1 MSEVLTVVRRQQ
13 VPRPLNETWLY
24 LTEPALLSKWFANVD
39 DFTAGA
45 PFRFDFGDGD
55 YFAGQVFAWEEPRRL
70 GIHWQFMG
78 LGPGFDIEFALSPLG
93 AQSTEVTVQD
103 RGALSADE
111 AASLGEG
118 WEDFLARLAS
128 FVHTGEPSRYEWS
141 QVISA
146 TAWLRHDTS
155 TTRAQ
160 LRDLEWWRRAFPSV
174 QLSLKNRDE
183 ELIALAFQDAAWADC
198 ETEAAVT
205 ISQAHSRTY
214 VTATHEGWTK
224 LPPPQQV
231 SERRRYA
238 GLWEQLLRGLER
250 TNGASQ

>member
-1 MSEVLTVVRRQQ
+1 MSEVFTVVRRQQ
-13 VPRPLNETWLY
+13 VPLPLNETWLY
-24 LTEPALLSKWFANVD
+24 LTEPVLLSKWFANVE

-55 YFAGQVFAWEEPRRL
+55 YFAGHVFAWEEPRRL

-78 LGPGFDIEFALSPLG
+78 LGPGFDIEFALAPAG

-146 TAWLRHDTS
+146 TALISD
-155 TTRAQ
+155 TRAARAN
-160 LRDLEWWRRAFPSV
+160 LGELEWWRTAFPSV
-174 QLSLKNRDE
+174 RLALKKSHED
-183 ELIALAFQDAAWADC
+183 LIALAFQDAAWDDC
-198 ETEAAVT
+198 ETEASVT
-205 ISQAHSRTY
+205 ISHANSRTY

-224 LPPPQQV
+224 LRPPQQV